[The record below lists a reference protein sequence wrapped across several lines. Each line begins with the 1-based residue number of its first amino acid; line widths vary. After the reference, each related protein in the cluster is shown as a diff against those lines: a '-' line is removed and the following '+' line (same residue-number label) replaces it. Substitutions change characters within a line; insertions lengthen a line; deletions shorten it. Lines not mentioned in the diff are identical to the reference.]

1 MSFNL
6 HFSRDL
12 FLART
17 NSRLSQQDVA
27 ERTGISLREYQNIES
42 GRRCPRVL
50 TFLILIFL
58 FEIDIYAYREEGMR
72 YVPLHLGRR

>member
-1 MSFNL
+1 M
-6 HFSRDL
+6 
-12 FLART
+12 
-17 NSRLSQQDVA
+17 A

-58 FEIDIYAYREEGMR
+58 FEIDIYAYREEVMR
-72 YVPLHLGRR
+72 YVPLHIGRR

>member
-42 GRRCPRVL
+42 GRRCCRKIL
-50 TFLILIFL
+50 SCRIDQRRQQFLSNS
-58 FEIDIYAYREEGMR
+58 
-72 YVPLHLGRR
+72 RRL

>member
-50 TFLILIFL
+50 QCLRVIFL
-58 FEIDIYAYREEGMR
+58 FELDIDAYREEVMR
-72 YVPLHLGRR
+72 CVPLNLGRR